1 MKKIRIMNILP
12 FVMLFVSSMMY
23 VTQKVQHQELKLIE
37 EVETTGKIQ
46 DGKIK
51 FFNIT
56 LGEYTVTADGKIPK
70 EQQHITKKPYFHMVR
85 VGFSLFVVLIGSVV
99 ALLLRTSF
107 IQIVKDEAVEK

>member
-1 MKKIRIMNILP
+1 
-12 FVMLFVSSMMY
+12 MY

-56 LGEYTVTADGKIPK
+56 LGEYTVTVDGKIPK
-70 EQQHITKKPYFHMVR
+70 EQKHITKKPYFHMVR
-85 VGFSLFVVLIGSVV
+85 VGVALFVVLIGFIV
-99 ALLLRTSF
+99 ALLLRMPF
-107 IQIVKDEAVEK
+107 IQIVEDEVVEK